1 MPNLLIQPAKVPSVS
16 QAARNALAIRN
27 QEFQGQVA
35 QEQLKGTKTRN
46 MLAEK
51 QLGSYD
57 EDRET
62 VKKQRHH
69 QLEASAITAALKG
82 TTQEQQRAFYESA
95 GGTNPDLKFNIAAG
109 DVELD
114 YGVHTIKGPGA
125 IVSEMFDVIS
135 KDPQWAENP
144 KTWQWFTKNGGS
156 MTKRDPKGTIET
168 WGQPKEGLNEQG
180 EPISYVTNKDG
191 QVKVLSGVT
200 PAAKKGMKIYDRE
213 GNLLVD
219 MGGSGDIQKKTIG
232 DLEKKVINTNEGLVR
247 ISNIVKS
254 FKPEYQEIPTRLGVA
269 WTDIKEKMGVDIS
282 GEDQQRLEEFSVYKQ
297 DSLENI
303 NLYIKE
309 ITGVQMSEKEA
320 KRLKKAQPNPGE
332 GIFDGDSPSEFKA
345 KLVNQYKKLRA
356 VSARYN
362 YYLTTGI
369 DEATLNKMVS
379 NGAVVSLDK
388 MNELINQRGKELEEE
403 VKTQNPGMD
412 TQSIME
418 QIKSRLAEEFGS
430 Q

>member
-1 MPNLLIQPAKVPSVS
+1 
-16 QAARNALAIRN
+16 
-27 QEFQGQVA
+27 
-35 QEQLKGTKTRN
+35 
-46 MLAEK
+46 
-51 QLGSYD
+51 
-57 EDRET
+57 
-62 VKKQRHH
+62 
-69 QLEASAITAALKG
+69 
-82 TTQEQQRAFYESA
+82 
-95 GGTNPDLKFNIAAG
+95 
-109 DVELD
+109 
-114 YGVHTIKGPGA
+114 
-125 IVSEMFDVIS
+125 
-135 KDPQWAENP
+135 
-144 KTWQWFTKNGGS
+144 
-156 MTKRDPKGTIET
+156 
-168 WGQPKEGLNEQG
+168 
-180 EPISYVTNKDG
+180 
-191 QVKVLSGVT
+191 
-200 PAAKKGMKIYDRE
+200 MKIYDRE